1 MKSSL
6 IILGFFVLGIIM
18 AQLGW
23 LPEVLLKND
32 FSSYA
37 LYALVLLVGIGMG
50 AEIKQ
55 SFVLIKTMHIRILLI
70 PFTTVIGTLLGV
82 SIFTLIA
89 PAFSVQ
95 DSLAVGSGLGYY
107 SLSSLYITQERGE
120 MLGVIALLANLI
132 RELLSIV
139 FIPAFARYFGKLAP
153 IASAGATSMDTT
165 LPMITQAVGKQYAM
179 LSVFHGTILSI
190 LVPFLVMFIL
200 SF

>member
-1 MKSSL
+1 MKNSL
-6 IILGFFVLGIIM
+6 TIFLFFVLGIVM

-23 LPEVLLKND
+23 LPGFLLKND

-37 LYALVLLVGIGMG
+37 LYALLLLVGIGMG

-55 SFVLIKTMHIRILLI
+55 SFMLIKTMHVRILLV

-89 PAFSVQ
+89 PSFSLQ

-107 SLSSLYITQERGE
+107 SLSSLYITEVRGE
-120 MLGVIALLANLI
+120 VLGVIALLANLI
-132 RELLSIV
+132 RELLSLV
-139 FIPAFARYFGKLAP
+139 ATPALAKYFGKLAP

-165 LPMITQAVGKQYAM
+165 LPVITQAVGKQYAM
-179 LSVFHGTILSI
+179 LSVFHGTILSV

-200 SF
+200 SL

>member
-1 MKSSL
+1 MKNSL
-6 IILGFFVLGIIM
+6 LIFGFFVLGIAL

-23 LPEVLLKND
+23 LPELLLEND

-37 LYALVLLVGIGMG
+37 LYALVFLVGIGMG

-55 SFVLIKTMHIRILLI
+55 SFMLIKTMHVRILLV
-70 PFTTVIGTLLGV
+70 PFTTVIGSLLGV

-89 PAFSVQ
+89 PAFSLQ

-107 SLSSLYITQERGE
+107 SLSSLYITQVKGE
-120 MLGVIALLANLI
+120 TLGVIALLANLI

-139 FIPAFARYFGKLAP
+139 FAPAMAKYFGKLAP
-153 IASAGATSMDTT
+153 IASAGATSMDTC
-165 LPMITQAVGKQYAM
+165 LPVITQTVGKQYAM
-179 LSVFHGTILSI
+179 LSIFHGTILSI
-190 LVPFLVMFIL
+190 LVPFLVMFVL

>member
-6 IILGFFVLGIIM
+6 IIFSFFVLGIVM

-23 LPEVLLKND
+23 LPTFLLEND

-37 LYALVLLVGIGMG
+37 LYALVFLVGIGMG

-55 SFVLIKTMHIRILLI
+55 SFELVKTMHVRILLV

-89 PAFSVQ
+89 PAFSLQ
-95 DSLAVGSGLGYY
+95 DSLSVGSGLGYY
-107 SLSSLYITQERGE
+107 SLSSLYITKEKGE

-139 FIPAFARYFGKLAP
+139 FAPAMAKYFGKLAP

-165 LPMITQAVGKQYAM
+165 LPIITKVVGKQYAV

>member
-6 IILGFFVLGIIM
+6 IIFGFFVLGIAM

-23 LPEVLLKND
+23 LPEFMLKND

-37 LYALVLLVGIGMG
+37 LYALVFLVGIGMG

-55 SFVLIKTMHIRILLI
+55 SLMLIRLMHIRILII

-89 PAFSVQ
+89 PAFSLQ
-95 DSLAVGSGLGYY
+95 DSLAIGSGLGYY
-107 SLSSLYITQERGE
+107 SLSSLYITEVRGE
-120 MLGVIALLANLI
+120 TLGAIALLANLI
-132 RELLSIV
+132 RELLSII
-139 FIPAFARYFGKLAP
+139 FIPAFAKYFGKLAP

-165 LPMITQAVGKQYAM
+165 LPMITKAVGHEYAV

-200 SF
+200 NF

>member
-1 MKSSL
+1 MKNSL
-6 IILGFFVLGIIM
+6 FIFSFFVLGIVM

-23 LPEVLLKND
+23 LPTFLLEND

-37 LYALVLLVGIGMG
+37 LYALVFLVGIGMG

-55 SFVLIKTMHIRILLI
+55 SFMLVKTMHVRILLL

-82 SIFTLIA
+82 SIFSLIA
-89 PAFSVQ
+89 PSFSLQ

-107 SLSSLYITQERGE
+107 SLSSLYITEVKGE
-120 MLGVIALLANLI
+120 ALGVIALLANLI
-132 RELLSIV
+132 RELLSLM
-139 FIPAFARYFGKLAP
+139 FTPAMAKYFGKLAP

-165 LPMITQAVGKQYAM
+165 LPVITQAVGKQYAV

-190 LVPFLVMFIL
+190 LVPFLVMFVL

>member
-1 MKSSL
+1 MKNSL
-6 IILGFFVLGIIM
+6 FIFGFFVLGILM

-23 LPEVLLKND
+23 LPKFLLEND
-32 FSSYA
+32 FSAYA
-37 LYALVLLVGIGMG
+37 LYALVFLVGIGMG

-55 SFVLIKTMHIRILLI
+55 SLELVKTMHVRILLV

-82 SIFTLIA
+82 SIFSLIA
-89 PAFSVQ
+89 PSFSLQ

-107 SLSSLYITQERGE
+107 SLSSLYITQVKGE

-132 RELLSIV
+132 RELLTLI
-139 FIPAFARYFGKLAP
+139 FAPALAKYFGKLAP
-153 IASAGATSMDTT
+153 IMSAGATSMDTC
-165 LPMITQAVGKQYAM
+165 LPVITQAVGKQYAM
-179 LSVFHGTILSI
+179 LSIFHGTILSI

>member
-6 IILGFFVLGIIM
+6 LIFSFFLLGIVM
-18 AQLGW
+18 AQQGW
-23 LPEVLLKND
+23 LPDFLLEND

-37 LYALVLLVGIGMG
+37 LYALVFLVGIGTG
-50 AEIKQ
+50 ADIKQ
-55 SFVLIKTMHIRILLI
+55 SFMLIKTMHVRILLV

-89 PAFSVQ
+89 PSFSLQ
-95 DSLAVGSGLGYY
+95 DSLAVASGLGYY
-107 SLSSLYITQERGE
+107 SLSSLYITEVKGE
-120 MLGVIALLANLI
+120 TLGVIALLANLI
-132 RELLSIV
+132 RELLSLV
-139 FIPAFARYFGKLAP
+139 FTPAMAKYFGKLAP

-165 LPMITQAVGKQYAM
+165 LPVITKAVGKQYAM
-179 LSVFHGTILSI
+179 LSIFHGTILSI